1 MAVLPPPNSFLG
13 AGKTETT
20 KYVLRYLAAMA
31 SATSG
36 VRGGTKGQLPPL
48 AHKVLESTP
57 LLEVLALLLPLAL
70 VDASPALF
78 ILLYC
83 PPPCAT
89 GLR

>member
-1 MAVLPPPNSFLG
+1 M
-13 AGKTETT
+13 
-20 KYVLRYLAAMA
+20 LRYLAAMA

-70 VDASPALF
+70 
-78 ILLYC
+78 
-83 PPPCAT
+83 PPPCSNTLLPPCKT